1 MGSAHIAKPAH
12 LLTTLALRYDT
23 NSWDYPSDPNVVDWK
38 CVGCKC
44 DMTVLSPSSHS
55 YPRGNALPNTTKL
68 VRNRH
73 L

>member
-1 MGSAHIAKPAH
+1 
-12 LLTTLALRYDT
+12 
-23 NSWDYPSDPNVVDWK
+23 
-38 CVGCKC
+38 
-44 DMTVLSPSSHS
+44 MTVLSPSSHS